1 MEQKRIVDIWDRKE
15 NLCNRPVLANRDI
28 EVIKKTQELFSIT
41 IGDAISGLMK
51 GMYSYD
57 KVLKQLREE
66 EYPTI

>member
-1 MEQKRIVDIWDRKE
+1 MEQKRILDIWDRKE
-15 NLCNRPVLANRDI
+15 NLSNRPVLSNRDI
-28 EVIKKTQELFSIT
+28 EVIKKTQELFNIT

-57 KVLKQLREE
+57 EVLKQLREE